1 MTTNADQT
9 ELDKFNQFASR
20 WWDPQGEFK
29 PLHRM
34 NPLRL
39 HYINSRTALRGL
51 SVLDVGCG
59 GGLLAE
65 GMAQLGAKVTGIDLA
80 TEALEV
86 ARLHLLESGHEVDY
100 KQIAIEELA
109 ATEPGQYDV
118 ITCLEM
124 LEHVPEPVSVVKA
137 CTQLLKPGGSVYFS
151 TINRTTKSYLMAIVG
166 AEYILQLLPKGTHEH
181 KKFIR
186 PSELDQWAR
195 ANSLMLK
202 HSTGIHY
209 NPVTEQF
216 WLAPDLD
223 VNYIS
228 WFIKPETCNRNLLR

>member
-1 MTTNADQT
+1 MNHNADQA
-9 ELDKFNQFASR
+9 ELDKFNQLASR

-39 HYINSRTALRGL
+39 HYINSRAPLNQKT
-51 SVLDVGCG
+51 VVDVGCG

-65 GMAQLGAKVTGIDLA
+65 GMAQVGGEVCGIDLA
-80 TEALEV
+80 SEALEV
-86 ARLHLLESGHEVDY
+86 AKLHLLESEYEIDY
-100 KQIAIEELA
+100 QETSVEDLA
-109 ATEPGQYDV
+109 AQRPGEFDIV
-118 ITCLEM
+118 TCLEM
-124 LEHVPEPVSVVKA
+124 LEHVPNPTSVISA
-137 CTQLLKPGGSVYFS
+137 CAELLKPGGNIFFS
-151 TINRTTKSYLMAIVG
+151 TINRTTKSYLMAILG
-166 AEYILQLLPKGTHEH
+166 AEYVLKLLPKGTHDH

-186 PSELDQWAR
+186 PSELDKWAR
-195 ANSLMLK
+195 QSGLMLK
-202 HSTGIHY
+202 HATGMHY

-228 WFIKPETCNRNLLR
+228 WFTKVS

>member
-1 MTTNADQT
+1 MNTNVDHS
-9 ELDKFNQFASR
+9 ELDKFNSVASR

-39 HYINSRTALRGL
+39 HYINSRTPLRAQ

-59 GGLLAE
+59 GGLLSE
-65 GMAQLGAKVTGIDLA
+65 GMAELGANVIGIDLA
-80 TEALEV
+80 TDALEV
-86 ARLHLLESGHEVDY
+86 AKLHLLESGHD
-100 KQIAIEELA
+100 IAYEETSIEELA
-109 ATEPGQYDV
+109 KENPGQFDI
-118 ITCLEM
+118 ITCLEL
-124 LEHVPEPVSVVKA
+124 LEHVPDPSSIIQA
-137 CTQLLKPGGSVYFS
+137 CSQLLKPGGNVYFS
-151 TINRTTKSYLMAIVG
+151 TINRTAKSYLMAIVG
-166 AEYILQLLPKGTHEH
+166 AEYVLKLLPKGTHEH

-195 ANSLMLK
+195 NTSLTLK

-228 WFIKPETCNRNLLR
+228 WFVKEPQI